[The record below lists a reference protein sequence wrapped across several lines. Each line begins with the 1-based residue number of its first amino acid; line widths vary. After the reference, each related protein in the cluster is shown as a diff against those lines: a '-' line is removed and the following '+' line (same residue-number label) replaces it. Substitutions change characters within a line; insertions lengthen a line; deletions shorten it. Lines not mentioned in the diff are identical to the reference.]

1 MLRRVLRAF
10 VEGAGSVRVDTVVA
24 AFPRQSPESILT
36 ALARLDEDDLVRIVA
51 GRVDL
56 AYPFSTAPTAF

>member
-1 MLRRVLRAF
+1 VLRRVLRAF
-10 VEGAGSVRVDTVVA
+10 VEGAGSVRVDAVVA
-24 AFPRQSPESILT
+24 TFRRQSPESVLA

-56 AYPFSTAPTAF
+56 A